1 MQHMQVP
8 QAIWEIR
15 PSELWSSR
23 NSEIIRICMGKK
35 RSLLQFKNTNGLS
48 IKNHYLNSSFCLLV
62 FSVCSG
68 VSSGSGETK
77 LERSVKL
84 KRLNDSQVP
93 QGSGL
98 LCQLLQ
104 RSCMV
109 GRVGANALVGS
120 ELSSNNWW
128 FPSNFCEPY
137 G

>member
-1 MQHMQVP
+1 
-8 QAIWEIR
+8 
-15 PSELWSSR
+15 
-23 NSEIIRICMGKK
+23 MGVVAA
-35 RSLLQFKNTNGLS
+35 SAP
-48 IKNHYLNSSFCLLV
+48 V
-62 FSVCSG
+62 A
-68 VSSGSGETK
+68 
-77 LERSVKL
+77 ERSVKL
-84 KRLNDSQVP
+84 KGLSDSQVP

-137 G
+137 GVFTCVSRDLSQGHVVASGKSL

>member
-1 MQHMQVP
+1 MSLVDWLT
-8 QAIWEIR
+8 I
-15 PSELWSSR
+15 SR
-23 NSEIIRICMGKK
+23 GWTF
-35 RSLLQFKNTNGLS
+35 LLTWVS
-48 IKNHYLNSSFCLLV
+48 LLV
-62 FSVCSG
+62 FVDLNRNSPVAASPP
-68 VSSGSGETK
+68 VA
-77 LERSVKL
+77 ERSVKL
-84 KRLNDSQVP
+84 KRVNDSQVP

-137 G
+137 GFFLLVLTIFKLKSRGR